1 MRHRK
6 RTVKL
11 GRTSAHRRAML
22 AGLVCDL
29 IHEKRVRTTL
39 PKARAAR
46 TLAEKMVTLGKRGS
60 LAHRRQAIA
69 ALHQAD
75 RVKELFEDIAPSFEL
90 RQGGYTRILKLGKR
104 ISDSAEM
111 VLLEWVEKGE
121 PEKKVTKGKP
131 AKQKTA
137 PKPKE
142 EAVEPD
148 PVVETG
154 EGQEPETADTGEEAQ
169 GDATESSDKKPA
181 DD

>member
-11 GRTSAHRRAML
+11 GRTSAHRKAML

-46 TLAEKMVTLGKRGS
+46 TLAERMVTLGKGGS
-60 LAHRRQAIA
+60 LANRRHAIA
-69 ALHQAD
+69 TLHQAD
-75 RVKELFEDIAPSFEL
+75 RVKELFDDIAPSFEL

-104 ISDSAEM
+104 QSDSAEM

-121 PEKKVTKGKP
+121 PEKR
-131 AKQKTA
+131 QKTRKPSRKKAA
-137 PKPKE
+137 PQPKE
-142 EAVEPD
+142 DAA
-148 PVVETG
+148 
-154 EGQEPETADTGEEAQ
+154 EPEPAPVAGDADEAAEEAR
-169 GDATESSDKKPA
+169 DEAAEATEAGDEKPV